1 MGPRVTTREKLDRRS
16 SAPTC
21 RDRQRMGCTGRVI
34 RLVGRGRFRQSR
46 TDEPGQT
53 LTRVRPTRSDG
64 APGLS
69 GCDRS
74 CVCVSSQPSLGTGC
88 AFYAPQNCRTLI
100 KVYASNFMPKCP
112 CCMCSK
118 RRSSRLN
125 LSSHAKVR
133 STRVLRAW
141 NRTCDGCEGRGSS
154 VPYIFRRVLLEGQ
167 LWGVLS
173 GWRADEHRLCG
184 IDRQSGDQPAPLQEA
199 TDSLNAAQCPFAAA
213 DPDPG
218 LEW

>member
-74 CVCVSSQPSLGTGC
+74 CVCVLT
-88 AFYAPQNCRTLI
+88 AIARNWLRVLRTAELPHLDQG
-100 KVYASNFMPKCP
+100 VRQSF
-112 CCMCSK
+112 
-118 RRSSRLN
+118 
-125 LSSHAKVR
+125 HAKV
-133 STRVLRAW
+133 S
-141 NRTCDGCEGRGSS
+141 
-154 VPYIFRRVLLEGQ
+154 LLHVFKTKKQPIELILPRKGP
-167 LWGVLS
+167 
-173 GWRADEHRLCG
+173 
-184 IDRQSGDQPAPLQEA
+184 IDASPQGMESDV
-199 TDSLNAAQCPFAAA
+199 
-213 DPDPG
+213 
-218 LEW
+218 